1 MPSDVVAEDTSP
13 NVTRNPAFEIAYWKY
28 GLGLAQ
34 TWMRRLNYKAPEVW
48 ETVKDHLAPLPIDD
62 GLYAVYEGIETNFWT
77 DPTYIND
84 HPALSGLHGW
94 LPPIPGVDLEIAKA
108 TADKVYTTW
117 NISNCWG

>member
-1 MPSDVVAEDTSP
+1 MASDVVAEDTSP

-34 TWMRRLNYKAPEVW
+34 TWMHRLNYQAPEVW
-48 ETVKDHLAPLPIDD
+48 QTVKDHLAPLPIDD